1 MIGGLQNLERD
12 LGIGVD
18 QFGPSRARDR
28 VPAFPH
34 TDVDGRDAK
43 PGRNFGGTLGGD
55 KVGVSDH
62 ARHVTNGYAKTQELV
77 TPSYVLRGSLR
88 GMDDRWK
95 SAVEPHERLRWARV
109 QWQEAKG
116 IKPDAGAA
124 ADSLGI
130 KQHTYRAYERRPDSS
145 KHTRLDDQRAIQ
157 FARKF
162 GVNWQWLLT
171 GEGSPD
177 ASSDALTPTER
188 RMIDALREAPEAR
201 QAAAADAIIQLLK
214 IA

>member
-1 MIGGLQNLERD
+1 MLSGNVI
-12 LGIGVD
+12 
-18 QFGPSRARDR
+18 
-28 VPAFPH
+28 
-34 TDVDGRDAK
+34 
-43 PGRNFGGTLGGD
+43 
-55 KVGVSDH
+55 
-62 ARHVTNGYAKTQELV
+62 
-77 TPSYVLRGSLR
+77 

-95 SAVEPHERLRWARV
+95 TAADSHDRLRWARI

-124 ADSLGI
+124 AESLGI
-130 KQHTYRAYERRPDSS
+130 KAHTYRAYERRPDSS

-162 GVNWQWLLT
+162 GVNWTWLLT

-177 ASSDALTPTER
+177 ASDDRLTPTER